1 MECAVSD
8 RLSDQSEIGGSERKA
23 FRWSNCIDDS
33 K

>member
-8 RLSDQSEIGGSERKA
+8 RLFDQSERGRSERTA